1 MTFAFGPFHLDE
13 AGRVLRLADR
23 EIALQPRVFN
33 LLVHLVRNRERVVS
47 KEELFDT
54 LWPEVTVTE
63 ASLQRAIS
71 ILRTALKEGGMENA
85 IRSFPRVGYRFLGKH
100 EDGVPSVSPRSGN
113 LYRATIWMRRAAI
126 RVRMG
131 DRRALR

>member
-13 AGRVLRLADR
+13 AGRVLRLANR

-54 LWPEVTVTE
+54 LWPGVTVTE
-63 ASLQRAIS
+63 ASLQRAVS
-71 ILRTALKEGGMENA
+71 VLRAALKEGGMENA
-85 IRSFPRVGYRFLGKH
+85 IRSFPRVG
-100 EDGVPSVSPRSGN
+100 
-113 LYRATIWMRRAAI
+113 
-126 RVRMG
+126 
-131 DRRALR
+131 